1 MRRERIFS
9 FWQMWRS
16 ELSSPALML
25 QFMLLK
31 NQTKQIWTVIYIRS
45 AKIPNLH
52 NLPTTT
58 NNNSHK
64 KKKKQQQQIIIIKK
78 SRKLNSPFP
87 FRFYLISKKKKKNP
101 VTVYSKIS
109 VTETLTEWSKRVRD
123 HREGFRIPNLREEVT
138 VGSLKTSEKLGTLME
153 EEEGKRWTEN
163 KATSAI
169 MHTAYI
175 SNLRSK
181 FNDIHLH
188 LRFCIAFFSL
198 SLRF

>member
-64 KKKKQQQQIIIIKK
+64 KKKKKQQQQQIIIIKK

-87 FRFYLISKKKKKNP
+87 FRFYLISKKKKKSSN
-101 VTVYSKIS
+101 S
-109 VTETLTEWSKRVRD
+109 VFQNICNWNFNRMIET
-123 HREGFRIPNLREEVT
+123 
-138 VGSLKTSEKLGTLME
+138 
-153 EEEGKRWTEN
+153 GKR
-163 KATSAI
+163 SQ
-169 MHTAYI
+169 
-175 SNLRSK
+175 R
-181 FNDIHLH
+181 
-188 LRFCIAFFSL
+188 RF
-198 SLRF
+198 